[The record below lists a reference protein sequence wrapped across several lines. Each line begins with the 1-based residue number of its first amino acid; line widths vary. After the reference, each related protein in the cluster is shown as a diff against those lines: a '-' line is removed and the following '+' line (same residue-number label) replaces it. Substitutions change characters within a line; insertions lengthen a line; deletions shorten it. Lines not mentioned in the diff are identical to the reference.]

1 MRKSVILC
9 LSGCAV
15 RKKQECGRAVFL
27 QVTREADGSSFKET
41 SVLIFC
47 AAFLLSSLR
56 SGVFLR
62 AHTGIH
68 TPQYACFHE
77 FRAGLCDD
85 AEVHEPPSVVISDC
99 QGRGALSVG

>member
-1 MRKSVILC
+1 MQ
-9 LSGCAV
+9 SGKNKNV
-15 RKKQECGRAVFL
+15 EEPFSYRLLGKL
-27 QVTREADGSSFKET
+27 TKET

-56 SGVFLR
+56 NGVFLWG
-62 AHTGIH
+62 HTGVH
-68 TPQYACFHE
+68 TPQYACLHE